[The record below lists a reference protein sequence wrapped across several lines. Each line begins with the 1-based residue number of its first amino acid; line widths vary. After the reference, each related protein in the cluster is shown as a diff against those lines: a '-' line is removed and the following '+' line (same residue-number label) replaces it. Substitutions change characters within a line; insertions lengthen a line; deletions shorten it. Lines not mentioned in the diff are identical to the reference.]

1 METAGPIL
9 LRMSRR
15 KFFGLTFGRNRSRSA
30 IDANIM
36 ALAYSRFYFF

>member
-1 METAGPIL
+1 MRETKRKPPGIL

-36 ALAYSRFYFF
+36 ALA